1 MKKII
6 LLLLPLT
13 LLLTA
18 CPVGMDYSLGNLK
31 ENIDQNLIGTWEVET
46 ESKEIEKIQIS
57 KNNKNSLRVKI
68 LERGEMYVL
77 ETDDLTAYQTVLEG
91 KTFLILKPDGEEK
104 FYHYQFEIVD
114 GKIIFHDVS
123 LIVKGVDAVTS
134 IEAFRAEVAA
144 SMKMENY
151 GTEKSILKKSEK

>member
-1 MKKII
+1 MKKLI

-46 ESKEIEKIQIS
+46 ESSEIKKVQFLKDS
-57 KNNKNSLRVKI
+57 KSSLRVKI
-68 LERGEMYVL
+68 LERGEMYAL

-104 FYHYQFEIVD
+104 FYHYQYEMVE
-114 GKIIFHDVS
+114 GKIVFHDVS
-123 LIVKGVDAVTS
+123 LMVKGMDGVTS
-134 IEAFRAEVAA
+134 MEAFRTEVAA

-151 GTEKSILKKSEK
+151 GTEKTILKRVEE